1 MKYEKNS
8 KPPKCPIFSLILNF
22 KIRPMGLKKK
32 HESSRQNTSKMQVQ
46 ISKREPTWTN
56 VKREPTWNMKV
67 HAKSWLRFTSGS
79 RFTSVHV
86 SRGNQT
92 WHVGWGMRV
101 YVYLLPPKKRK
112 LTIPVNLGL
121 TTKSPFSWGI
131 QVTGP
136 QNVQFFHDNPQIL
149 AVSRYTYGPA
159 SCHISSSENNKIIFV
174 HP

>member
-1 MKYEKNS
+1 MKHEKNS

-112 LTIPVNLGL
+112 LKNPWPLRAWEEMLLRFREQLKPDPIC
-121 TTKSPFSWGI
+121 
-131 QVTGP
+131 P
-136 QNVQFFHDNPQIL
+136 QKGSKL
-149 AVSRYTYGPA
+149 SRN
-159 SCHISSSENNKIIFV
+159 ISHWDFC
-174 HP
+174 

>member
-67 HAKSWLRFTSGS
+67 HAKNWLRFMSGS

-86 SRGNQT
+86 SRENQT

-112 LTIPVNLGL
+112 LKIPAIKSKLY
-121 TTKSPFSWGI
+121 TKLSVAGI
-131 QVTGP
+131 
-136 QNVQFFHDNPQIL
+136 L
-149 AVSRYTYGPA
+149 
-159 SCHISSSENNKIIFV
+159 NKIGQNWPKKQHWRLTNGRWISR
-174 HP
+174 

>member
-1 MKYEKNS
+1 MDSAAVVVVVESISWASTCTCLRVDNTQRLCRSYALIRCMGKVGSMGKVGVGGVVSTVVHNLYCGWIKQFGGWTQQDF
-8 KPPKCPIFSLILNF
+8 CP
-22 KIRPMGLKKK
+22 
-32 HESSRQNTSKMQVQ
+32 
-46 ISKREPTWTN
+46 
-56 VKREPTWNMKV
+56 
-67 HAKSWLRFTSGS
+67 
-79 RFTSVHV
+79 
-86 SRGNQT
+86 
-92 WHVGWGMRV
+92 
-101 YVYLLPPKKRK
+101 LL
-112 LTIPVNLGL
+112 VNLGL

>member
-67 HAKSWLRFTSGS
+67 HAKNWLRFMSGS

-86 SRGNQT
+86 SRENQT

-112 LTIPVNLGL
+112 VDLAFCPKWKHFYLG
-121 TTKSPFSWGI
+121 F
-131 QVTGP
+131 
-136 QNVQFFHDNPQIL
+136 
-149 AVSRYTYGPA
+149 A
-159 SCHISSSENNKIIFV
+159 SCVKNVFLTFFLNKNVLFRGYID
-174 HP
+174 

>member
-112 LTIPVNLGL
+112 LTIPARYLVGGSWVGCWRLICGAIITTHPRGTVRHVITNSQRHPKSLPGL
-121 TTKSPFSWGI
+121 
-131 QVTGP
+131 
-136 QNVQFFHDNPQIL
+136 IL
-149 AVSRYTYGPA
+149 L
-159 SCHISSSENNKIIFV
+159 F
-174 HP
+174 